1 MTTHLGQPTLLG
13 MDEQN
18 LFDFIDAVSDANTIM
33 IDYEDGESE
42 RQNAIDGWQRV
53 LVCLDKLDDNI
64 YNIQTRVNVM
74 SVLNLL
80 SED

>member
-1 MTTHLGQPTLLG
+1 

>member
-1 MTTHLGQPTLLG
+1 LTTHLGQPTLLG